1 MVLAEPLRVSPL
13 IKVITKHF
21 KAVNLSFV
29 QTCRWTALLVGIWWG
44 NKRWQANKATEDEV
58 SSPVIMKTLDFI
70 CVLFQHRAYVAK
82 MQPIWDAEKA
92 EKAAKAN
99 RETMIYLAKAT
110 GTPIPA
116 DF

>member
-13 IKVITKHF
+13 IK
-21 KAVNLSFV
+21 
-29 QTCRWTALLVGIWWG
+29 TCRWTALLVGIWWG
-44 NKRWQANKATEDEV
+44 NKRWQANKATEDE
-58 SSPVIMKTLDFI
+58 
-70 CVLFQHRAYVAK
+70 HRAYVAK

-92 EKAAKAN
+92 AAAAKAN
-99 RETMIYLAKAT
+99 RETMIYLANAT

>member
-1 MVLAEPLRVSPL
+1 MNHNTLSYN
-13 IKVITKHF
+13 
-21 KAVNLSFV
+21 VNWF
-29 QTCRWTALLVGIWWG
+29 
-44 NKRWQANKATEDEV
+44 
-58 SSPVIMKTLDFI
+58 
-70 CVLFQHRAYVAK
+70 LFQHRAYVAK